1 MQKPATT
8 SVEILE
14 TLKQRWSPRA
24 FSDKKIESHKL
35 KAVFEAARWA
45 MSGYNAQP
53 WRFIVGIKGDSN
65 YENVLQSLNEWN
77 QNWAKSAPVLILVV
91 GEKIAS
97 FNGKENNTF
106 KYDCGAAAA
115 MLTVQASAL
124 DLYTHQMGGV
134 LPEKAR
140 EIFNIPAE
148 FEVLTGMAL
157 GYMGQLDRIDESF
170 HQEETKPR
178 TRKNLN
184 EIVFNTTW
192 GEAKEL

>member
-14 TLKQRWSPRA
+14 ALKQRWSPRA
-24 FSDKKIESHKL
+24 FSDKKVESEKL
-35 KAVFEAARWA
+35 KAVFESARWT

-53 WRFIVGIKGDSN
+53 WRFIVGLKGDNN
-65 YENVLQSLNEWN
+65 YENVLKSLNEWN

-91 GEKIAS
+91 GEKISAFS
-97 FNGKENNTF
+97 GKENLTF

-124 DLYTHQMGGV
+124 GLHTHQMGGV

-157 GYMGQLDRIDESF
+157 GYIGSLDRIDKSF
-170 HQEETKPR
+170 HEEELKPR
-178 TRKNLN
+178 SRKELTD
-184 EIVFNTTW
+184 IVFDTTW
-192 GEAKEL
+192 GAPKSL